1 MKYLRTNRTQNI
13 RNMFSNIQPVLFIL
27 VLALSLIE
35 VAIYPGVIQKHIFI
49 PALYFYLAFILI
61 TVVSRIKGDA
71 KKLKYGHFLNMP
83 ILILSVILCI
93 SYFLSM
99 VIEKLTYDN
108 YIFNTIHIH
117 PKQLVWPLLLT
128 LTQYFLGSYI
138 VGSKKPLSERLV
150 INIVKVIT
158 VFLIVV
164 IFTDNIVNIVAN
176 TKIDMVYAITHQ
188 NSSYD
193 EKMEYKLGK
202 LFYDYTLFI
211 KANTPENS
219 KILLPPFPAPLAAYP
234 WPQTGNG
241 IYMRYFLYPRTLV
254 SGGEY
259 SPGFDLVKEKF
270 DYVLVAWGETD
281 ATSGNYTHGW
291 PKFDV
296 KATEVIYMS
305 QRGERVDK
313 PGDYVYKDV
322 EGQELWG
329 IIKVK
334 K

>member
-1 MKYLRTNRTQNI
+1 MKYLKTKRAQKF
-13 RNMFSNIQPVLFIL
+13 RNMYFNIQPVLFIL

-35 VAIYPGVIQKHIFI
+35 VVIYPGVIQKHIFI

-61 TVVSRIKGDA
+61 TVVSRSNSQLLYK
-71 KKLKYGHFLNMP
+71 P
-83 ILILSVILCI
+83 VLIFSIVLCI

-138 VGSKKPLSERLV
+138 VGNIKPLSEKLT

-158 VFLIVV
+158 VYLIVV
-164 IFTDNIVNIVAN
+164 IFTDNIVNLVAN
-176 TKIDMVYAITHQ
+176 TNIDIIYAITHQ

-254 SGGEY
+254 SGEEY
-259 SPGFDLVKEKF
+259 SPGFDLAKEKI

-296 KATEVIYMS
+296 TADEVVYMTKE
-305 QRGERVDK
+305 GKRVDK
-313 PGDYVYKDV
+313 PGNYVYKNV